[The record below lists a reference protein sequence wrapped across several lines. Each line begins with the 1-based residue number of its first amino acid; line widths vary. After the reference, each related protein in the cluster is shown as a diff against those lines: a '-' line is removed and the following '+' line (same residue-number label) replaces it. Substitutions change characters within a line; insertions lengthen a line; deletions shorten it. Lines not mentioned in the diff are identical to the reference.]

1 MSLGCNAFSYKTRLL
16 EKDSAGVSYWGC
28 ILPFNNIV
36 GVVQRLEFQS
46 SKLFMGVRFAS
57 PAPNVGIA

>member
-1 MSLGCNAFSYKTRLL
+1 MNLGCNAFSYKTQLL

-36 GVVQRLEFQS
+36 GVVQRLES
-46 SKLFMGVRFAS
+46 
-57 PAPNVGIA
+57 